1 MSLLLR
7 ILCDVR
13 IFRFV
18 ICEFKINIFLF
29 LLDDCVLFHVVINL
43 TYQQKEK
50 KETNV
55 TLDIDGCETL

>member
-13 IFRFV
+13 IFCFV

-43 TYQQKEK
+43 TYLHTK
-50 KETNV
+50 KKTNV